1 MKGLFDMETNI
12 KKIVAI
18 SSVALL
24 LFGNMS
30 PVFALSNSEDEMSNV
45 EYVQEGTTG
54 DVYTFSNSDVL
65 QAAENLYNQ
74 GLFTEEQYRI
84 VFFAYAQ
91 RLGVKGVNKVVNL
104 GNGLTDVYIN
114 NVTWSAMVGLGG
126 GAAGLLLGAIPGLN
140 AGVAAMIGAVGGAAG
155 SAYLGAER
163 GVIVRM
169 KQVYEPP
176 TQISGAK
183 LYPKVIGI
191 RGQ

>member
-1 MKGLFDMETNI
+1 MKGLFDMKTNI
-12 KKIVAI
+12 KKIIAI

-30 PVFALSNSEDEMSNV
+30 PVFALNNSENKMSNV
-45 EYVQEGTTG
+45 EYVQESTMGE
-54 DVYTFSNSDVL
+54 VYTFSNSDVL

-114 NVTWSAMVGLGG
+114 NVTWNAMVGLGG

-140 AGVAAMIGAVGGAAG
+140 AGVAAMIGTVGGSVG
-155 SAYLGAER
+155 SAYLGADR

-176 TQISGAK
+176 TPTSGAK
-183 LYPKVIGI
+183 LYPMVIGI
-191 RGQ
+191 REQ